1 MAWRGGALLGPH
13 AHSSGGGL
21 TGLGIRCCARFW
33 GYDSS
38 DVVPDLGLQACKI
51 DFKKLAVFL
60 IAVENG
66 YHKNSYHCQV
76 GDDSAITTMTQPCH
90 GHDSAMPR
98 PCRIHDSCHARTT
111 TPGSVMMIH
120 H

>member
-1 MAWRGGALLGPH
+1 MHELSHG
-13 AHSSGGGL
+13 HSL
-21 TGLGIRCCARFW
+21 TAVFWACCVKL
-33 GYDSS
+33 SL
-38 DVVPDLGLQACKI
+38 VEACKI